1 MELLRD
7 IVLGIRSQPWRTAL
21 AFLAIALGSLAM
33 AVMVAVLGG
42 LAEKSDK
49 MVREFGGQVIVLT
62 PAEAAPA
69 GPAALTESTAR
80 IIAKNFPEALVA
92 AVRRYEAPT
101 QGANAPVAVLAT
113 DDRLARIRDWP
124 LVSGR
129 FLDAQDVEQRER
141 HVVLSTGLAQAW
153 NAHAGD
159 LVTLGGTPFRV
170 IGVVECGASALAG
183 ATDNPVVA
191 SGERVVFVPL
201 TVPPTWLAQRVE
213 PGTELDAIFVRLPE
227 DLAFATGRAR
237 LERLLDDPAVTH
249 AAVAWITPETI
260 LRGVLRMQRAL
271 DFGIGSITLLS
282 LALGGITLMSLLVS
296 NVRERVT
303 EIGLRRALGATRRDV
318 AALFVVEGC
327 LLTVLAAA
335 TGVGAAFYV
344 VRLLA
349 VAPEIPL
356 AVDGR
361 FWLEPLVMALVVG
374 LFASYVPAQMAARIA
389 PADALRAE

>member
-62 PAEAAPA
+62 PAEAATA
-69 GPAALTESTAR
+69 GPVALTESTAH
-80 IIAKNFPEALVA
+80 IIAKNFPEALVS

-101 QGANAPVAVLAT
+101 QGAGAPVAVLAT

-129 FLDAQDVEQRER
+129 FLDDQDVERRER
-141 HVVLSTGLAQAW
+141 YVVLSTGLAQTW
-153 NAHAGD
+153 NAHVGD

-170 IGVVECGASALAG
+170 VGVVECGAAALAG
-183 ATDNPVVA
+183 ATDNPVVV

-201 TVPPTWLAQRVE
+201 TVTPTWLAQRVE
-213 PGTELDAIFVRLPE
+213 PGTELDAVFVRLPE
-227 DLAFATGRAR
+227 DMAFATGRAR
-237 LERLLDDPAVTH
+237 LERLLDDPALTH

-260 LRGVLRMQRAL
+260 LRGVRRMQRAL

-296 NVRERVT
+296 NVRERVA

-335 TGVGAAFYV
+335 AGVGAASYV
-344 VRLLA
+344 VRLLT

-356 AVDGR
+356 ALDGR